1 MFKEKIIYKHEK
13 YPIYILKNYFEYQ
26 NEEYDVIYILMLPSV
41 LTNRTDYDELR
52 ETDFIT
58 YKIFKSTNLDELKE
72 ILKSILKEI
81 GEIQQ
86 S

>member
-58 YKIFKSTNLDELKE
+58 YKIFKSTNLDELKK